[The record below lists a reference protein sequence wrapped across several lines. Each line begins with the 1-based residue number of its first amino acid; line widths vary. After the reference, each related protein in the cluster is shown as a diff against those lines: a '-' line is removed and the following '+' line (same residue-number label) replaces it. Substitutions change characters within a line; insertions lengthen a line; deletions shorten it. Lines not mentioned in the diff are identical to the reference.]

1 MKGDINMDKSF
12 WSDLVSLAKAGY
24 KPSDVKE
31 LLALGAVDPEE
42 KKEPEKKEPEKKEE
56 PAPKQEENK
65 TKSAFETLA
74 EKE

>member
-42 KKEPEKKEPEKKEE
+42 KKEPEKEPEKKED

-65 TKSAFETLA
+65 TKSAFEKLA

>member
-1 MKGDINMDKSF
+1 MKGDDNMDKSF

-42 KKEPEKKEPEKKEE
+42 KKEPEKEPEKKEE

-65 TKSAFETLA
+65 TKSAFEKLA

>member
-56 PAPKQEENK
+56 PATTQEENK
-65 TKSAFETLA
+65 TKSAFEMLA

>member
-1 MKGDINMDKSF
+1 MDKSF

-42 KKEPEKKEPEKKEE
+42 KKEPEKEPEKKED
-56 PAPKQEENK
+56 PATKQEENK
-65 TKSAFETLA
+65 TKSAFEKLA

>member
-1 MKGDINMDKSF
+1 MKGDNNMDKSF

-42 KKEPEKKEPEKKEE
+42 KKEPEKEPEKKEE
-56 PAPKQEENK
+56 PALKQEEK
-65 TKSAFETLA
+65 QTKSAFEKLA

>member
-42 KKEPEKKEPEKKEE
+42 KKEPEKEPEKKEE
-56 PAPKQEENK
+56 PASKQEEK
-65 TKSAFETLA
+65 QTKSAFEKLA

>member
-1 MKGDINMDKSF
+1 MKGDNNMNKSF

-42 KKEPEKKEPEKKEE
+42 KKEPEKEPEKKEE
-56 PAPKQEENK
+56 PASKQEEK
-65 TKSAFETLA
+65 QTKSAFEMLA

>member
-42 KKEPEKKEPEKKEE
+42 KKEPTEEPEKKEE

-65 TKSAFETLA
+65 TKSAFEMLA

>member
-12 WSDLVSLAKAGY
+12 WTDLVSLAKAGY

-42 KKEPEKKEPEKKEE
+42 KKEPEKEPEKKED

-65 TKSAFETLA
+65 TKSAFEMLA

>member
-1 MKGDINMDKSF
+1 MKGDNNMDKSF

-42 KKEPEKKEPEKKEE
+42 KKEPKEEPEKKEE

-65 TKSAFETLA
+65 TKSAFEMLA

>member
-12 WSDLVSLAKAGY
+12 WFDLVSLAKAGY

-65 TKSAFETLA
+65 TKSAFEMLA